1 MEKIKLEHYH
11 EGQSYDLLISSK
23 RNDSRK
29 FVYVLSEFSSEYDF
43 EELLSRIEN
52 LKKAKFQKKAILN

>member
-1 MEKIKLEHYH
+1 QES
-11 EGQSYDLLISSK
+11 QSYDLLISSK

-29 FVYVLSEFSSEYDF
+29 FVYILSEFSSDYDF

-52 LKKAKFQKKAILN
+52 LKKEKFQKKAILN

>member
-1 MEKIKLEHYH
+1 MK
-11 EGQSYDLLISSK
+11 SYDLLISSK

-43 EELLSRIEN
+43 EELLTCIEA
-52 LKKAKFQKKAILN
+52 LKKEKFQKKAILN